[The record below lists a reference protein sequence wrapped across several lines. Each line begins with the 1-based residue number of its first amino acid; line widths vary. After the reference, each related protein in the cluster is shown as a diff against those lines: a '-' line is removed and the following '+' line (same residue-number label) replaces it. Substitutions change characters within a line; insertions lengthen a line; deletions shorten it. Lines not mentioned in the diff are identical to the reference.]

1 MLTTPNVKLTSSIYC
16 QRLIKQILI
25 VLLRFIWI
33 LHNLMSMKK
42 LKIHGITRDKLNKE
56 GWSPITQPN
65 YEVCMQKINESN
77 QRFKKI
83 ADYRE
88 IKVDINFKC
97 ECRENTEK
105 PNEINCKP
113 RNWFQKIYDKLFL
126 IQ

>member
-1 MLTTPNVKLTSSIYC
+1 MEWFLVVYFLVNGS
-16 QRLIKQILI
+16 
-25 VLLRFIWI
+25 WI
-33 LHNLMSMKK
+33 EADQLS
-42 LKIHGITRDKLNKE
+42 KE

-65 YEVCMQKINESN
+65 YKVCIQKINESN

-88 IKVDINFKC
+88 TELDIKFNC
-97 ECRENTEK
+97 ECRESIESPEK
-105 PNEINCKP
+105 INCKE